1 MGTIVVL
8 VILIV
13 VVGLAVRSLYKDKKA
28 GKSIQC
34 GTDCKTCGGCC
45 HSSNPLEKKK

>member
-8 VILIV
+8 AILLV

-45 HSSNPLEKKK
+45 HSSSSIEEKK